1 MIFFSDFLQAQVVD
15 NTDTVIGTV
24 EDAVIRIGQ
33 STKEFPP
40 LLGIIVRLHA
50 SNQRCLVH
58 INLIEQWGDRRIIL
72 SGMIERC
79 ETPLQADDI
88 IYLRQAVLDKQIVD
102 LSGVRVVRVNDL
114 QFGHV
119 YNVLALIAID
129 ISTLG
134 LLRRIG
140 ISAGAVTRWFK
151 PNLLEWKE
159 VQILENKVQLNF
171 AARELVKL
179 HPADIAN
186 LIEKL
191 NLHRGSLLLESL
203 DKDTAARVLEEVQP
217 DIQQLLV
224 KRLGTERAADV
235 MAKMSTDELVDLIN
249 LLPSRE
255 AQTIINRLPLNS
267 KTQRIK
273 GILEYD
279 EDTAGGLMSTEY
291 LSVPVER
298 TVQDAINEIKRV
310 SPQFRSIQFIY
321 IVNAAGLFQGVVSL
335 RSLIITS
342 PTEGLGTIMKTAET
356 TATVTVDQSLTEV
369 AEVMTKYNLMSV
381 AVLDADGKLLGVI
394 TVDDIMRNFL
404 PHA

>member
-1 MIFFSDFLQAQVVD
+1 MIFFSSFLNAKVID
-15 NTDTVIGTV
+15 NTNTVIGTV
-24 EDAVIRIGQ
+24 EDAMIRV
-33 STKEFPP
+33 SSAAAEFPP
-40 LLGIIVRLHA
+40 LLGVVVRVHA
-50 SNQRCLVH
+50 SNQRCMLRTN
-58 INLIEQWGDRRIIL
+58 IIQQWGEGRIVI
-72 SGMIERC
+72 SGMMERC
-79 ETPLQADDI
+79 EVPPEGDDV
-88 IYLRQAVLDKQIVD
+88 IYLRKAVLDKQIVD

-114 QFGHV
+114 QFGQI
-119 YNVLALIAID
+119 YNVLSLMAID

-151 PNLLEWKE
+151 PDLLEWKE
-159 VQILENKVQLNF
+159 VQILENKVQLNI
-171 AARELVKL
+171 AAKELIKL

-186 LIEKL
+186 VIEKL
-191 NLHRGSLLLESL
+191 NVHRGSLLLESL

-224 KRLGTERAADV
+224 KRLGTERATDV

-255 AQTIINRLPLNS
+255 AQTIINRFPMNS
-267 KTQRIK
+267 KTQRVK

-291 LSVPVER
+291 LSLAGER
-298 TVQDAINEIKRV
+298 TVRDAVEEIKRV
-310 SPQFRSIQFIY
+310 SAQFRSIQFVY
-321 IVNAAGLFQGVVSL
+321 IVNTAGVFQGVVSL
-335 RSLIITS
+335 RSLIVAEPNVI
-342 PTEGLGTIMKTAET
+342 LNTIMKLAET
-356 TATVTVDQSLTEV
+356 TATVTVDDSLTEV
-369 AEVMTKYNLMSV
+369 AEVMTKYNLMSI
-381 AVLDADGKLLGVI
+381 AVLETDGKLLGVI